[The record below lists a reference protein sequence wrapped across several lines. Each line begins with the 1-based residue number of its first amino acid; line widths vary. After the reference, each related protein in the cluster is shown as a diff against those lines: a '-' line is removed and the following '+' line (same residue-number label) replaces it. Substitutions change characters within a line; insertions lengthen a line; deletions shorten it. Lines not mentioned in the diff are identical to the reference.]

1 MGQGQ
6 VCRKV
11 SQVNGVSVKEVLV
24 GQGMYREQKNS
35 HLGWP
40 DPTHRVFVKTKKLT
54 LVYYLFIFN

>member
-1 MGQGQ
+1 M
-6 VCRKV
+6 
-11 SQVNGVSVKEVLV
+11 KEVLL

-40 DPTHRVFVKTKKLT
+40 DPTHRVFVKNKKLT